1 MASLRKRG
9 EIYYIRFSKT
19 REGEQKQVSFS
30 LGTTSKDE
38 AIALKLEYENKYR
51 RGRMDPFN
59 GWSPQKEIELK
70 RYHYWGQY
78 ILLSDAINNFVS
90 ERAHLSDN
98 TLKSYRRHLGLFMKY
113 LGAST
118 LVTTITEQQ
127 IRTFCF
133 KSKLKPTT
141 QTTYLR
147 HLRVFFQWLY
157 QKHILPEDV
166 VKNIQAPTIP
176 KTNAKKTI
184 TETELQQIFRACD
197 NYRSASRFKYPTTK
211 PFHPLQWFKPMIS
224 TIYYCGFRAG
234 EAVQL
239 RWEYIDF
246 DRQYIRIINRGPTY
260 IKNRQERTIPFRKPL
275 IPILQRWHLKHHAPS
290 KGLVFPKPI
299 SHSTQVSMNSA
310 TVSKTFKKF
319 VREADLPDT
328 ITLHGLRHSCA
339 TELLRKGMPI
349 HLVSKFLGHQ
359 QITTTQIYEHLNEMD
374 IKKAID
380 CID

>member
-19 REGEQKQVSFS
+19 RRGQQNQVSFS

-51 RGRMDPFN
+51 RGRIDPFN
-59 GWSPQKEIELK
+59 GWSPKKEIELK

-78 ILLSDAINNFVS
+78 ILLHDAINNFIR
-90 ERAHLSDN
+90 ERAHLSEN

-113 LGAST
+113 MGSST
-118 LVTTITEQQ
+118 PVTTITEQQ

-147 HLRVFFQWLY
+147 HLRVFFRWLY

-176 KTNAKKTI
+176 KTNAKKAI
-184 TETELQQIFRACD
+184 TETELKRVIQACE
-197 NYRSASRFKYPTTK
+197 NYSSTNKFKYPSTK
-211 PFHPLQWFKPMIS
+211 PSYPLQWFNPMIY
-224 TIYYCGFRAG
+224 TIYYCGLRAG

-239 RWEYIDF
+239 RWEHIDF
-246 DRQYIRIINRGPTY
+246 DKQFIRVINTGPTY

-275 IPILQRWHLKHHAPS
+275 TPILRRWHLIQHCLT

-299 SHSTQVSMNSA
+299 FHHTQLAMDTA
-310 TVSKTFKKF
+310 YLSKTFKKF
-319 VREADLPDT
+319 VRQADLPDT

-339 TELLRKGMPI
+339 TDLLRKGMPI
-349 HLVSKFLGHQ
+349 HLVSKFLGHR
-359 QITTTQIYEHLNEMD
+359 QITTTQIYEHLNETDLMNAIAD
-374 IKKAID
+374 IE
-380 CID
+380 